1 MARDTSRAIAGFYP
15 CPPEVIPAI
24 AALCKRGAG
33 DHYSMVDPCAGDG
46 AAAVQLS
53 RAVFGDAWS
62 KFSLYAIEMEASR
75 YRKLAARAS
84 GNAPDF
90 DTSRLR
96 ALHGDSFAAEFG
108 YVSQRG
114 GHQTMGASVG
124 WYNFPYDEGKV
135 EARWLERWTEAL
147 RPNGVLLLLVPYTAL
162 RNCADTLSRHY
173 NVIGCFK
180 LAEPLFSQDATRA
193 FKQVVLYAVRRAP
206 LLDPDPVVRARII
219 AWSQDA
225 ASIPVLP
232 EAGTARPI
240 VTIPGHPW
248 HRSGFAV
255 WRMRPVD
262 TEALLARFRPFH
274 VSDRRNELRPVP
286 GMVPP
291 PASELLCRNYPVA
304 TPLKPAHIATAIAAG
319 VFNGA
324 HIVPDD
330 PDAGWPDMLVKGVFD
345 REFTEIDEKVN
356 KDGEKTASIRVQQPK
371 LRVTVLDLR
380 EGTYHTLVDSDEES
394 AADTVARITTAD
406 LLAIYGQSLLRV
418 MLTNCPALHDPARD
432 GEDVAI
438 ADLARPLYKAQA
450 HTVRAMLK
458 VLGADK
464 PVAVP
469 KRAMWKKRKR
479 ANAAL
484 FKAAVRR
491 HYHGKAAILLG
502 ECGAGKTGCAVAA
515 TKTIAL
521 PVLERGGQWRTL
533 VVCPPHLLKSWRDQT
548 AAVTPEARV
557 VYLSDIHDVDRLAA
571 DTEPGMVIAV
581 LSREVAKLGHA
592 YDGIANTRALLVT
605 DSRDGFGVTAPRR
618 ARAAACKLVVRHV
631 APDGEVW
638 ATIEESADG
647 ERWATLATFDEM
659 LARGE
664 QTITVTPAKESLYTR
679 VAWSSAS
686 DASFGVYDSAGAA
699 STCPQCGIGTPRP
712 EKVGADHAEELARKR
727 IRCPR
732 KFKVPASVLSRAAK
746 LIAEV
751 VYAAYP
757 HAPEVSQLLT
767 SRGEAMA
774 VAKAAKRVPD
784 IAAAPTPPD
793 HYSDEDKA
801 DYRERARVAM
811 DAWQRARVSPRLRY
825 ALDMVVGSRCRK
837 RNHHLREGIDSALR
851 FLLWAIGDDTLTC
864 SVAVKLYKASIPM
877 SAETYGEGADLR
889 TTARGLLLLV
899 GDEQMQRAAASQCM
913 ATGVLDKTTHYY
925 SGYVAPWTRW
935 DEDAKLLRRGGN
947 SALHGG
953 ISCQGCEVLVDGLR
967 VGDGA
972 AAVHAIARLT
982 AIGAW
987 DKLPPCDEPLYE
999 AVADPTRGGRRFAL
1013 SKYIARRHPKLFDL
1027 LVLDECFVRGTMV
1040 SGRPIESLHVG
1051 DEVDA
1056 YDEATRT
1063 MVKRRVVRLYRSKPT
1078 ALVRVHVRG
1087 MEPIVCTPNHPF
1099 LCSDGWERAGQLQAG
1114 DIVRTMTQQ
1123 HGNSEVPNGL
1133 HHMRRART
1141 VVRSDAS
1148 EQVLRDVLTRGAGG
1162 AQAEVVGAVS
1172 DVRGAYDAHGQA
1184 GVAGEAQEQSEL
1196 RCLSQSAQRGQG
1208 LAHGSVRVPVL
1219 HMPETNGGSSWS
1231 SCVRCAES
1239 REGVL
1244 QPRMLACV
1252 HGGGRRRDREDHGG
1266 ARQGDHQE
1274 AHAGAQPD
1282 GRSGVQG
1289 QGSDVATCKRVVG
1302 AACAWWQRPWAYG
1315 SAATS
1320 RVRVGLGDGA
1330 CDPDSDGARLGVS
1343 NLVQGGHRERG
1354 PQDHDRDRWQFAQQ
1368 PESEGEGREEIDV
1381 PGWARVDHVEVL
1393 QRGSDGT
1400 FGGVCP
1406 DGLVYNLE
1414 VEGVHTYTANGVIVH
1429 NCHEASNSDAAQSR
1443 AMWRLAGLK
1452 MPVIAM
1458 TGTAMGGY
1466 AEQLW
1471 AAQIALDP
1479 QFGDEFSRD
1488 DKGAFIDRYG
1498 YVKVQERDVDKRTGE
1513 VVAYGSAS
1521 DRVTREVKIL
1531 SNAPGVLP
1539 LFLLRY
1545 LLRIAPVLHKADLKL
1560 ELPPCREIP
1569 ITVAM
1574 TPALA
1579 KKATHLYED
1588 LKAQI
1593 KMDRFDRVLAG
1604 KLFGALA
1611 HLATEYPLLAS
1622 ADTGNAKGRYEIR
1635 YPDNRDLGIHAREL
1649 VVGEDGIDASE
1660 VLPIEA
1666 KTIEIVRAELAEGRR
1681 CMVLAT
1687 SAVLNPRLRRLLEE
1701 ALREPVALLDAKK
1714 VDTSKREQWII
1725 DNCVTPDVRVLVVN
1739 PEAIQTGLNPLVHFS
1754 TEVWLQNPQCRAIG
1768 YRQAVGRVDRI
1779 GQKESET
1786 RIYTLTYDF
1795 GPNQAAYA
1803 LWMHKVATSMATD
1816 GLDAGGAL
1824 AAAGVGGSDGRIDG
1838 FGVGRLIFEVMSGER
1853 TFKPRKHVAAAARK
1867 AATTAPKGARKARGA
1882 GTVGAPRSTT

>member
-1 MARDTSRAIAGFYP
+1 MARDESNALGGYYKTPVEI
-15 CPPEVIPAI
+15 IPAI
-24 AALCKRGAG
+24 AALCKHGSG
-33 DHYSMVDPCAGDG
+33 DHYSLLDPCAADG
-46 AAAVQLS
+46 EAAVLLS
-53 RAVFGDAWS
+53 RAIFGDAWS
-62 KFSLYAIEMEASR
+62 KLSLYCVELESSR
-75 YRKLAARAS
+75 ARKLLALSS
-84 GNAPDF
+84 GNNATIEP
-90 DTSRLR
+90 SRLH
-96 ALHGDSFAAEFG
+96 ALQGDAFAVEFG
-108 YVSQRG
+108 FTSPRG
-114 GHQTMGASVG
+114 GHETIGASVILG
-124 WYNFPYDEGKV
+124 NWPYHNGL
-135 EARWLERWTEAL
+135 LEHRFTERFTEAL
-147 RPNGVLLLLVPYTAL
+147 RPGGVLIGIVPFYSL
-162 RNCADTLSRHY
+162 DKSADTIARNY

-180 LAEPLFSQDATRA
+180 FPEPLFSQDATRA

-206 LLDPDPVVRARII
+206 LLDPDPVVRARIV

-274 VSDRRNELRPVP
+274 VSDRRNDLRPVP

-324 HIVPDD
+324 FITADD
-330 PDAGWPDMLVKGVFD
+330 PDAGWPDMLVKGCFD
-345 REFTEIDEKVN
+345 REFVEIDEKVT

-458 VLGADK
+458 VLGADR
-464 PVAVP
+464 PIAVP

-502 ECGAGKTGCAVAA
+502 ECGAGKSSCALAT

-605 DSRDGFGVTAPRR
+605 DSREGFGVTAPRR
-618 ARAAACKLVVRHV
+618 ARAAAGKLVVRRV

-647 ERWATLATFDEM
+647 ERWTTLATFDEM

-664 QTITVTPAKESLYTR
+664 QTIAVTPAKESLYTR
-679 VAWSSAS
+679 VTWSSAS
-686 DASFGVYDSAGAA
+686 DASFGIYDSVGAA

-732 KFKVPASVLSRAAK
+732 KLKVPASVLSRAAK
-746 LIAEV
+746 LLAEV

-837 RNHHLREGIDSALR
+837 RNHHLREGIDAALR
-851 FLLWAIGDDTLTC
+851 YMLWAIGDDALTC

-889 TTARGLLLLV
+889 TTARGMLLLV
-899 GDEQMQRAAASQCM
+899 GDEQMQRAAASQCT

-1040 SGRPIESLHVG
+1040 SGRPIESLQVG

-1099 LCSDGWERAGQLQAG
+1099 LCSDGWEIAWKLQAG
-1114 DIVRTMTQQ
+1114 VRVRT
-1123 HGNSEVPNGL
+1123 
-1133 HHMRRART
+1133 A
-1141 VVRSDAS
+1141 SDA
-1148 EQVLRDVLTRGAGG
+1148 
-1162 AQAEVVGAVS
+1162 GAV
-1172 DVRGAYDAHGQA
+1172 DF
-1184 GVAGEAQEQSEL
+1184 
-1196 RCLSQSAQRGQG
+1196 
-1208 LAHGSVRVPVL
+1208 
-1219 HMPETNGGSSWS
+1219 
-1231 SCVRCAES
+1231 
-1239 REGVL
+1239 
-1244 QPRMLACV
+1244 
-1252 HGGGRRRDREDHGG
+1252 
-1266 ARQGDHQE
+1266 
-1274 AHAGAQPD
+1274 
-1282 GRSGVQG
+1282 
-1289 QGSDVATCKRVVG
+1289 ATV
-1302 AACAWWQRPWAYG
+1302 
-1315 SAATS
+1315 
-1320 RVRVGLGDGA
+1320 
-1330 CDPDSDGARLGVS
+1330 
-1343 NLVQGGHRERG
+1343 ER
-1354 PQDHDRDRWQFAQQ
+1354 
-1368 PESEGEGREEIDV
+1368 
-1381 PGWARVDHVEVL
+1381 VEVL
-1393 QRGSDGT
+1393 AASSDGL
-1400 FGGVCP
+1400 FGGACA
-1406 DGLVYNLE
+1406 DGLVYNIE

-1479 QFGDEFSRD
+1479 QFGDEFARD
-1488 DKGAFIDRYG
+1488 EKGAFVDRYG

-1531 SNAPGVLP
+1531 GNAPGVLP

-1714 VDTSKREQWII
+1714 VDTSKREQWIL

-1754 TEVWLQNPQCRAIG
+1754 TEVWLQNPGCKAVVA
-1768 YRQAVGRVDRI
+1768 RQAIGRVDRI
-1779 GQKESET
+1779 GQKADET
-1786 RIYTLTYDF
+1786 RIYFLTYDF
-1795 GPNQAAYA
+1795 GPNQAASA
-1803 LWMHKVATSMATD
+1803 LWHHKIAVSLATD

-1824 AAAGVGGSDGRIDG
+1824 AAAGVGDSDGRIDG

-1853 TFKPRKHVAAAARK
+1853 TFKPRKHVAAGARK

-1882 GTVGAPRSTT
+1882 GTVGAQRDRSTT